1 MAAIRRIN
9 ASTRSPTRTRTHAA
23 IQMARIERGG
33 WKLAQRDVSLGDAM
47 QRMQRLLTIFLI
59 VMLHAATQLH
69 AAMADSH
76 SDADP
81 TGAIA
86 DSVPDSIRHPIPR
99 GPLPQSVTPR
109 HYRIDLT
116 LLPENE
122 RYSGETQIR
131 ISLAEPAALIWLH
144 GNDLAVS
151 EAYVLDAAGRRMAAR
166 YAQVDPSGIAKLSL
180 PQPLAAGAATLVF
193 RYDAP
198 FRTADIDGLARIET
212 QGRHYAVS
220 ELYPADARR
229 VFPSFD
235 EPRFKTPFD
244 VTITTRRGYVA
255 ITNSPEIR
263 SEPVSTDLQRV
274 TFATSKPL
282 STYLLTFAA
291 GDFDV
296 VSAKSMPPNAVRDRP
311 IPLRGVAVRG
321 KGAKLRYALEN
332 TAGIL
337 SELET
342 YFGVPYPYDKLDLL
356 TFPNYDGAM
365 ESAAAITYGESV
377 LLMDEKA
384 SLIQKREYAYVHA
397 HELSHQWFGNLVTPS
412 WWDDL
417 WLNESFATW
426 IGHRTTARWAPGRDF
441 DRDNLHAGLSTMDQD
456 SRIGARALRLPV
468 AAASDMAASRNIL
481 IYSKGNA
488 VLAMFEGYA
497 GADAFRRG
505 VQLYMHR
512 FPFAVVRAED
522 FLRTL
527 EEGSRSPG
535 VAQALRSFIDQP
547 GVPLLSADWRCNG
560 NALEVDLAQS
570 RSLPLGSRLLAQ
582 QRWTLPVCIAYD
594 QAGARQKRCTLLG
607 ETHRKVTF
615 PIRQCPRTVMPNAEG
630 TGYYRYSVPPQ
641 RFAALLDE
649 VPRLDAAEALVL
661 EDSLAAEVAAGRMDA
676 ATYLAAVPTF
686 ARHSAWDVAIA
697 PLPRL
702 EFFLRHLVR
711 DDERAQGRLY
721 VQRVYEPR
729 LRQIGL
735 TRTSDLDRS
744 NPDEATLLRNELVP
758 FLALDA
764 HSESLRRELLAMGRA
779 YSDLGVKGNS
789 DAQAVDPALVET
801 ALAVAVQ
808 DLGMPFVEHL
818 WARLQSSTDAVFRR
832 DALLAL
838 ARAEEPKV
846 ASWVRDHILSPELA
860 ADEAWQLYTRH
871 AELTST
877 EALWAWQKDHLPQ
890 LAQRV
895 SPFLHGMLIS
905 TLGGACSVADRA
917 RVQAAFAPMIG
928 KFEGGQRALEDALE
942 QIEICAAYAD
952 RQRSSIRSFK
962 LL

>member
-1 MAAIRRIN
+1 
-9 ASTRSPTRTRTHAA
+9 
-23 IQMARIERGG
+23 
-33 WKLAQRDVSLGDAM
+33 M
-47 QRMQRLLTIFLI
+47 QRMQRLLITLSIA
-59 VMLHAATQLH
+59 MLPSAPQLP
-69 AAMADSH
+69 AAMPDAR
-76 SDADP
+76 SDAAP
-81 TGAIA
+81 AEATTAA
-86 DSVPDSIRHPIPR
+86 IPR

-109 HYRIDLT
+109 HYRIALT
-116 LLPENE
+116 LLPEKE
-122 RYSGETQIR
+122 RYSGQTQIR
-131 ISLAEPAALIWLH
+131 ISLTEPTALIWLH

-151 EAYVLDAAGRRMAAR
+151 EAYVLDATGGRMAAR
-166 YAQVDPSGIAKLSL
+166 YVQVDPSGIAKLSL
-180 PQPLAAGAATLVF
+180 PRPLAAGEATLVF

-198 FRTADIDGLARIET
+198 FRTSDIDGLARIEA
-212 QGRHYAVS
+212 QGRVYAVS
-220 ELYPADARR
+220 ELYPTDARR

-244 VTITTRRGYVA
+244 VTITTHRGYAA
-255 ITNSPEIR
+255 ITNSPKIH
-263 SEPVSTDLQRV
+263 SELVSADLQRV

-296 VSAKSMPPNAVRDRP
+296 VAAKGVPPSAVRNRP
-311 IPLRGVAVRG
+311 IPLRGGAVKG

-337 SELET
+337 NELET
-342 YFGVPYPYDKLDLL
+342 YFGVPYPYDKLDLV

-377 LLMDEKA
+377 LLMDEDA
-384 SLIQKREYAYVHA
+384 SLIQKREYAYVQA

-426 IGHRTTARWAPGRDF
+426 IGHRTTARWAPSRDF

-456 SRIGARALRLPV
+456 SRSGARALRLPV

-512 FPFAVVRAED
+512 FPFAVVRADD

-535 VAQALRSFIDQP
+535 IAQALRSFIDQP
-547 GVPLLSADWRCNG
+547 GVPLLTADWRCNG

-570 RSLPLGSRLLAQ
+570 RFLPLGSQLPAQ

-594 QAGARQKRCTLLG
+594 HAGAREKRCTLLS
-607 ETHRKVTF
+607 ETQRTLTF
-615 PIRQCPRTVMPNAEG
+615 PIIQCPRTVMPNAEG

-649 VPRLDAAEALVL
+649 VPRLDASEALVL
-661 EDSLAAEVAAGRMDA
+661 EDSIAAEVAAGRIDA
-676 ATYLAAVPTF
+676 ATYLAAVPSF
-686 ARHSAWDVAIA
+686 ATHRAWDVAMA

-702 EFFLRHLVR
+702 KFFLTHLLK
-711 DDERAQGRLY
+711 DDEREPARQYMQRLY
-721 VQRVYEPR
+721 GPR
-729 LRQIGL
+729 LQQIGL
-735 TRTSDLDRS
+735 TRASDLDRS
-744 NPDEATLLRNELVP
+744 NPDEATLLRNQLVP
-758 FLALDA
+758 FLALEA
-764 HSESLRRELLAMGRA
+764 RSEALRRELLAMGRGYA
-779 YSDLGVKGNS
+779 GFGGNGKS
-789 DAQAVDPALVET
+789 DAQAVDPVLVET

-818 WARLQSSTDAVFRR
+818 WARLQNSNDAVFRR
-832 DALLAL
+832 DVLLAL
-838 ARAEEPKV
+838 ARASDPKV
-846 ASWVRDHILSPELA
+846 ASWIRDHILSPQLA

-877 EALWAWQKDHLPQ
+877 DALWTCRK
-890 LAQRV
+890 
-895 SPFLHGMLIS
+895 
-905 TLGGACSVADRA
+905 T
-917 RVQAAFAPMIG
+917 
-928 KFEGGQRALEDALE
+928 
-942 QIEICAAYAD
+942 IC
-952 RQRSSIRSFK
+952 RSWRSECRRFCTGC
-962 LL
+962 